1 MSYFCF
7 DTNKNLISEHKEN
20 MTMNETPRNVEN
32 KKRDHRGELNPH
44 FGHIMSQESRDK
56 ISATQKNRYEMI
68 NKLVRRG
75 MHQMTEE
82 KVKEIILNN
91 VISEDRVREM
101 IDESAITKEQIAEIC
116 SRALNAYL
124 EKKATIVNNQRPMNI
139 NL

>member
-1 MSYFCF
+1 MSYFCI
-7 DTNKNLISEHKEN
+7 DDNNISEGKEN
-20 MTMNETPRNVEN
+20 MTMKETTNNIEK

-44 FGHIMSQESRDK
+44 WGHVMTKESRDK

-82 KVKEIILNN
+82 RVKQICGEVIDDYFKRNVNEVKQNN
-91 VISEDRVREM
+91 
-101 IDESAITKEQIAEIC
+101 
-116 SRALNAYL
+116 N
-124 EKKATIVNNQRPMNI
+124 KKPMNI

>member
-1 MSYFCF
+1 MSYFCI
-7 DTNKNLISEHKEN
+7 DTNIISEEKEN
-20 MTMNETPRNVEN
+20 KGMNETIEK

-44 FGHIMSQESRDK
+44 WGHVMTQESKDK

-82 KVKEIILNN
+82 RVKEICGEVIDEYFQKN
-91 VISEDRVREM
+91 VIEV
-101 IDESAITKEQIAEIC
+101 KQ
-116 SRALNAYL
+116 NN
-124 EKKATIVNNQRPMNI
+124 KKPMNI

>member
-1 MSYFCF
+1 MSYFCI
-7 DTNKNLISEHKEN
+7 ISEDKEN
-20 MTMNETPRNVEN
+20 KAMSETPSNIEK

-56 ISATQKNRYEMI
+56 ISNTQRNRYEMI

-82 KVKEIILNN
+82 RVKEICGEVIDEYFQKN
-91 VISEDRVREM
+91 VIEV
-101 IDESAITKEQIAEIC
+101 KQ
-116 SRALNAYL
+116 NN
-124 EKKATIVNNQRPMNI
+124 KKPMNI

>member
-1 MSYFCF
+1 MSYFCI
-7 DTNKNLISEHKEN
+7 DTNIINEDKEN
-20 MTMNETPRNVEN
+20 KAMSETPSNVEK

-44 FGHIMSQESRDK
+44 WGHVMTQESRDK

-82 KVKEIILNN
+82 RVKQICGE
-91 VISEDRVREM
+91 V
-101 IDESAITKEQIAEIC
+101 IDEYFKRNLIEVRQ
-116 SRALNAYL
+116 
-124 EKKATIVNNQRPMNI
+124 NNSNKPMNI

>member
-1 MSYFCF
+1 MSYFCI
-7 DTNKNLISEHKEN
+7 ISEDKEN
-20 MTMNETPRNVEN
+20 KAMSETPSNVEK

-56 ISATQKNRYEMI
+56 ISNTQRNRYEMI

-82 KVKEIILNN
+82 RVKEICGEVIDEYFQKN
-91 VISEDRVREM
+91 VIEV
-101 IDESAITKEQIAEIC
+101 KQ
-116 SRALNAYL
+116 NN
-124 EKKATIVNNQRPMNI
+124 KKPMNI

>member
-1 MSYFCF
+1 MSYFCIE
-7 DTNKNLISEHKEN
+7 NIISEDKEN
-20 MTMNETPRNVEN
+20 KGMTETIEK

-44 FGHIMSQESRDK
+44 WGHVMTQESKDK

-82 KVKEIILNN
+82 RVKQICGE
-91 VISEDRVREM
+91 V
-101 IDESAITKEQIAEIC
+101 IDEYFQKNLIEVKQ
-116 SRALNAYL
+116 NNN
-124 EKKATIVNNQRPMNI
+124 KKPMNI

>member
-1 MSYFCF
+1 MSYFCIE
-7 DTNKNLISEHKEN
+7 NIISEDKEDKG
-20 MTMNETPRNVEN
+20 MNETIEK

-44 FGHIMSQESRDK
+44 WGHVMTQESKDK

-82 KVKEIILNN
+82 RVKQICGE
-91 VISEDRVREM
+91 V
-101 IDESAITKEQIAEIC
+101 IDEYFQKNLIEVKQ
-116 SRALNAYL
+116 NNN
-124 EKKATIVNNQRPMNI
+124 KKPMNI